1 MRNIVKK
8 KGKVGLANM
17 EDKGGKLEDK
27 VGKFFRI

>member
-17 EDKGGKLEDK
+17 EKRGGKLEDK
-27 VGKFFRI
+27 VGKI